1 MNSKNVWST
10 TLHEMRIQRRLLR
23 THLFIWF
30 ALIISTVYFV
40 AVTLNHMHGASTIP
54 MLGVIS
60 PRYIMSLLS
69 GSFVVLFCIGVL
81 LLTSD
86 HVNRDK
92 SCRIYEVI
100 GSKPLSNFEFYLGK
114 LFGVTLTMATPVVFF
129 LVAIVTFGFITE
141 VFSLKF
147 GEPVEL
153 WSVVSFVLLDIAPNF
168 LFFGS
173 LVILFSTMFKSRLVT
188 LLLTLGCL
196 SVIFW
201 LNSRLPLDISRPMQ
215 TVTGKVLFP
224 SELVPTLLTPIIV
237 CNRIALLLMSAG
249 ILCWTSCIEVR
260 ITKSRSMDLVLGSL
274 SFVSGLVLIGTM
286 FGAQTLEH
294 NQINLWVETHDEHFN
309 PSSFPDVQGIR
320 GSIDLNP
327 GRSITID
334 LTIDVSVDT
343 DHDSDFILFSLNPG
357 YNIAPLVVDGVEVK
371 DYEFQHGLLK
381 VPSKYFST
389 ELTKLEIGA
398 IGRPD
403 KRFAYLDS
411 RETLSRIIGPEVR
424 QLRHLGSENSIFRS
438 EFVALLPGIKWYP
451 TSGTATNEDNW
462 VHRERDFFVLDVEVS
477 VPRNWLVAGPAK
489 REQTGNNN
497 HNKYRFR
504 QSSPIS
510 DFALVGSRFE
520 SASLD
525 IEGISFEV
533 LYSEMHSRTFESLGK
548 AENSMRDRL
557 KHIVE
562 MVRNRG
568 FDYPYGSLTLVEVP
582 ATLRVF
588 GGGVSMDTVMC
599 PPGIIMIRE
608 STLPTTSATSFY
620 EIDRYLHTPMFESNV
635 IFGFFRAI
643 LGQQTNATQ
652 EGAHAVNLLLEL
664 MFDVIMFP
672 FIEAEFDFHIALD
685 RKLTNLA
692 SVEPMSI
699 FRTYSR
705 RQRNQIIDEIYRV
718 WQSIK
723 YSSEVWDAAESS
735 SLYDPV
741 LEENS
746 TLTFRGMRF
755 RCQQLV
761 QYIVDTIGVE
771 TSRTILLDMLNR
783 FRGQNFVFSDFIDVF
798 ADHGFNLL
806 ESSGDLVST
815 AGLPGFLVSRP
826 TMQQLEADNQVKY
839 ETTFVLRNG
848 EPVSGPVRIV
858 LTYQNEKDTFSLT
871 EFPLPTMVVGANQAR
886 HVVIESSN
894 PVLNIWVNPYLSLN
908 RIDLKLDLPKLAE
921 WQEQEFVHD
930 DSPVIKSSEEIDLEH
945 DASSSF
951 ITDDL
956 DPGFSIV
963 GSSTPLFGI
972 KFSQLMLKIWGEE
985 YVPLDNGIPQY
996 RMNMNFR
1003 SANQVW
1009 ARWNDPT
1016 AFGTYR
1022 RTFALTQ
1029 AGDGS
1034 VAAKFSTILPEEG
1047 KWQLEYYRPEG
1058 HFWEE
1063 TKRFRGSGRM
1073 FTMHSFCAIDI
1084 EVEADSGV
1092 VAHSFDAYRATP
1104 GWNTI
1109 GNFDLTSV
1117 DVDVVVSNQS
1127 DRGCYVIADAIQW
1140 APVETKE

>member
-1 MNSKNVWST
+1 MNGKNVWST
-10 TLHEMRIQRRLLR
+10 TLHEMRIHRRLLR

-30 ALIISTVYFV
+30 AIIISTVYFV

-69 GSFVVLFCIGVL
+69 GSFIVLFSLGVL

-86 HVNRDK
+86 QVNRDQT
-92 SCRIYEVI
+92 CRIHEVI

-129 LVAIVTFGFITE
+129 LFAIVIYGVIAE

-153 WSVVSFVLLDIAPNF
+153 WSVVSFVLFDIAPNF

-173 LVILFSTMFKSRLVT
+173 LVILFSTMFKSRLLT

-196 SVIFW
+196 SVLFW
-201 LNSRLPLDISRPMQ
+201 LNSRLPLDVSRPLQ

-224 SELVPTLLTPIIV
+224 SELVPTLLTPVIV

-249 ILCWTSCIEVR
+249 ILFWTSCIEDRV
-260 ITKSRSMDLVLGSL
+260 TKSRTMDLVLGSL
-274 SFVSGLVLIGTM
+274 SFASGLVLVGTM
-286 FGAQTLEH
+286 FGVQTLE
-294 NQINLWVETHDEHFN
+294 NNRINLWVETHDEHYS
-309 PSSFPDVQGIR
+309 PSSFPDVQEIR
-320 GSIDLNP
+320 GSIDIKP

-334 LTIDVSVDT
+334 LTLDVSVDT

-357 YNIAPLVVDGVEVK
+357 YNISPLIVDGVAVN

-381 VPSKYFST
+381 IPSKYFT
-389 ELTKLEIGA
+389 AELTKLEIGA

-411 RETLSRIIGPEVR
+411 RETLSRIIGPGVR
-424 QLRHLGSENSIFRS
+424 QLRQLGTENSIFQS

-451 TSGTATNEDNW
+451 TAGTATNENNW
-462 VHRERDFFVLDVEVS
+462 VHRERDFFELDVEVS

-489 REQTGNNN
+489 RERTGNNN
-497 HNKYRFR
+497 HNKYRFQ

-525 IEGISFEV
+525 VEGISFEI
-533 LYSEMHSRTFESLGK
+533 LYSEKHRRTFETLGK
-548 AENSMRDRL
+548 AENSIRDRL
-557 KHIVE
+557 KHIIE
-562 MVRNRG
+562 FVRNRG

-588 GGGVSMDTVMC
+588 GGGLSMDTVMC
-599 PPGIIMIRE
+599 PPGIVMIRE

-620 EIDRYLHTPMFESNV
+620 EIDSYLRTPMFESNV
-635 IFGFFRAI
+635 NFGFFRSI
-643 LGQQTNATQ
+643 LTQQTNATQ
-652 EGAHAVNLLLEL
+652 DGAHALNLLLEL
-664 MFDVIMFP
+664 MFDVMFP
-672 FIEAEFDFHIALD
+672 HTEAEFDFHIALD

-699 FRTYSR
+699 FRSYSR
-705 RQRNQIIDEIYRV
+705 RQHNQIIDEIYRV

-723 YSSEVWDAAESS
+723 YSSEVWDAAENL

-746 TLTFRGMRF
+746 ALTFRGMRF

-761 QYIVDTIGVE
+761 QYIIDTIGVE
-771 TSRTILLDMLNR
+771 NTKAILLDMLNR

-798 ADHGFNLL
+798 TDHGFNLS

-826 TMQQLEADNQVKY
+826 TMQQLDTNDQVKY
-839 ETTFVLRNG
+839 ETTFILRNG

-858 LTYQNEKDTFSLT
+858 LTYQNEKDAFSLT
-871 EFPLPTMVVGANQAR
+871 EFPLPTMLVGANQAR

-908 RIDLKLDLPKLAE
+908 RLDLKLDLPKLAE

-930 DSPVIKSSEEIDLEH
+930 DLPVIKSSEEIELEH
-945 DASSSF
+945 EVSSSY

-956 DPGFSIV
+956 DAGFSIV
-963 GSSTPLFGI
+963 GSSAPFFGI

-1034 VAAKFSTILPEEG
+1034 VAAKFSTTLPKEG

-1063 TKRFRGSGRM
+1063 TKHFQGSGRM
-1073 FTMHSFCAIDI
+1073 FMMHSFCAIDI
-1084 EVEADSGV
+1084 EVEADSRV
-1092 VAHSFDAYRATP
+1092 VTHSFDAYSAAP

-1109 GNFDLTSV
+1109 GNFDLTNIEV
-1117 DVDVVVSNQS
+1117 DVLVSNLS
-1127 DRGCYVIADAIQW
+1127 DWGCYVIADAIRW
-1140 APVETKE
+1140 TPIETTE